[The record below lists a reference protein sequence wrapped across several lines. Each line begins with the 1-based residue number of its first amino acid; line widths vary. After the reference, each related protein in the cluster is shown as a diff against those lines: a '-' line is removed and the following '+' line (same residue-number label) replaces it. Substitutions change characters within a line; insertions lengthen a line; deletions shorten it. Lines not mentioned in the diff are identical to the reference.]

1 MTQSA
6 NDGHNILIQASPLI
20 MVLAI
25 LSSWNWVSAET
36 PGKGDPTLIVDA
48 LHDALIE
55 VVNRN
60 DSLSYESRVAK
71 LEPAIDTSHD
81 FATIARLVGGRFWRN
96 LSDHDRSVFSEA
108 FRHASIAAY
117 ATRFTSA
124 EGVKFEKATL
134 QENLGARVRVRSHLI
149 RADGSL
155 VRFEY
160 ILQDTHDQWR
170 IITIFVD
177 GVSDLALQRAE
188 LTRIYGDTGFQGVM
202 EHLET
207 KAENEAEGS

>member
-6 NDGHNILIQASPLI
+6 HDGHNILSQASPLI

-25 LSSWNWVSAET
+25 LSSWNCAYAET

-48 LHDALIE
+48 LHDALSD
-55 VVNRN
+55 VVSRG
-60 DSLSYESRVAK
+60 DSLSYESRFAK

-81 FATIARLVGGRFWRN
+81 FATIARLVGGRFWMN
-96 LSDHDRSVFSEA
+96 LNDHDRTVFTEA
-108 FRHASIAAY
+108 FRRASIAAY

-134 QENLGARVRVRSHLI
+134 QDNPGARARVRSHLI

-155 VRFEY
+155 VTFEY
-160 ILQDTHDQWR
+160 FLQDTHGQWR
-170 IITIFVD
+170 IITIHVD

-188 LTRIYGDTGFQGVM
+188 LTRIYGDKGLQGVM

-207 KAENEAEGS
+207 KAEGS